1 MGTRGGAVRPLDCG
15 AVAHR
20 NRCRVLYSSAMH
32 RTGTIIISLA
42 RSHLPDCAQTS
53 RTRGVFF
60 VSGPQSPH
68 PGAPWPPMTTDLDF
82 HVFDTT
88 LRDGAQREGVSYSV
102 ADKLA
107 VARLLD
113 EIGVG
118 FIEGGWPGALP
129 KDTEFF
135 ARARTELK
143 LRHAQLVAFGATRKA
158 GVRVEDDPQVRALL
172 DAETPVVCLV
182 AKSDVR
188 HVREALRTTLEEN
201 LAMVADTV
209 AFFVGHGRR
218 VFLDCEHFFD
228 GYAARP
234 RLRRAGAA
242 RPRSPPAPRSASCAT
257 PTAACCRWASAGSSP
272 TSAPASSGKLGI
284 HCQDDTGCAVANSL
298 AAVEAGVTHV
308 QGTANGYGERA
319 GNADTFALIG
329 NLVTKMGLPVVPAEC
344 LPELQR
350 VSHAIAELANIAPDD
365 HQPFVGASAFAHK
378 AGLHASAIK
387 VSPELYNHLDP
398 AVVGNDMR
406 ILVTE
411 MAGRA
416 SIELKG
422 RELGVDLA
430 GPGRRDRPRGRPG
443 EGARGRRL
451 VLRGRRRLLRAAAA
465 RPAARRPGA
474 AVRAGEL
481 QDLRRA
487 LGQRRRRQRGDG
499 QGARRRRAD
508 HQHRRGQRPGQR
520 AGQRAAPGA
529 GQPATRSWPRSRWPT
544 TRCASSAGRAAR
556 APPPGCSSTP
566 PTAWGS
572 GPPSGVHDNIVEAS
586 WHALVDA
593 LTYAVL
599 AAGADRG

>member
-1 MGTRGGAVRPLDCG
+1 LFSGTASPISPQESAVP
-15 AVAHR
+15 
-20 NRCRVLYSSAMH
+20 
-32 RTGTIIISLA
+32 
-42 RSHLPDCAQTS
+42 
-53 RTRGVFF
+53 
-60 VSGPQSPH
+60 
-68 PGAPWPPMTTDLDF
+68 TDLDF

-107 VARLLD
+107 VARLMD

-135 ARARTELK
+135 ARARTELD

-158 GVRVEDDPQVRALL
+158 GVRVEDDGQVRALL
-172 DAETPVVCLV
+172 EAETPVVCLV

-188 HVREALRTTLEEN
+188 HVHEALRTTLEEN

-228 GYAARP
+228 GYAHDPDYGVRVLETAFA
-234 RLRRAGAA
+234 AGAEVGVMCDTNGGMLPMGIGRVVA
-242 RPRSPPAPRSASCAT
+242 DVRSRV
-257 PTAACCRWASAGSSP
+257 
-272 TSAPASSGKLGI
+272 SGKLGI

-319 GNADTFALIG
+319 GNADTFALVG

-430 GPGRRDRPRGRPG
+430 GQADAIGRVVDQVK
-443 EGARGRRL
+443 
-451 VLRGRRRLLRAAAA
+451 VLEADGWSFEAADASFELLLRAQL
-465 RPAARRPGA
+465 PGA
-474 AVRAGEL
+474 PAPLFELESYKTSVEHWGNGVVVSEATVKVHVDGERIICTAEGNGPVNALDNALRQALVSRHPNLAQVSLADYKVRI
-481 QDLRRA
+481 
-487 LGQRRRRQRGDG
+487 LGWKSGTS
-499 QGARRRRAD
+499 A
-508 HQHRRGQRPGQR
+508 
-520 AGQRAAPGA
+520 
-529 GQPATRSWPRSRWPT
+529 T
-544 TRCASSAGRAAR
+544 TRVLI
-556 APPPGCSSTP
+556 SSTDGVGEW
-566 PTAWGS
+566 TTV
-572 GPPSGVHDNIVEAS
+572 GVHDNIVEAS

-593 LTYAVL
+593 LTYAVVRRSNIS
-599 AAGADRG
+599 D